1 MARARVLALALL
13 AAMAVAAPGAQAEA
27 GAAVERAG
35 AGGPRRQLR
44 IFRTKDEEAAH
55 KQQRE
60 ALVNVRPARSLMAR
74 ARPPCACAPGLLFKP
89 GRAHSGFRSLTRC
102 HASADGV
109 QAAGGG

>member
-1 MARARVLALALL
+1 L
-13 AAMAVAAPGAQAEA
+13 
-27 GAAVERAG
+27 VERAG

-74 ARPPCACAPGLLFKP
+74 ARPPCACAPGLLLSP
-89 GRAHSGFRSLTRC
+89 GARIQGF
-102 HASADGV
+102 
-109 QAAGGG
+109 AA